1 MKAQGQWNAGDGR
14 LSHWLAQVTAALVP
28 VTQNSRPENR
38 CICTFIPSLFSLLS
52 ILAVGPQEEGTGSE
66 ATGAFGSKCLP
77 GAVRTGSGTLPHP
90 SLGGRAAKVCSKLTL
105 DVLWIYP

>member
-52 ILAVGPQEEGTGSE
+52 VLAMGPQEEGTGSE

-105 DVLWIYP
+105 DVL